1 MSDYGLTWLYIVG
14 FVVTQILALIFAAH
28 ALVMILGHR

>member
-14 FVVTQILALIFAAH
+14 FLVLQALALVFAAH
-28 ALVMILGHR
+28 ALVMILGDK